1 MMTEA
6 MAAPL
11 TIIGFSLGVELVLG
25 CAALLLL
32 LLGLL
37 LPARNAARLVCGLS
51 VVVLLALAA
60 LLLWIQQDWRF
71 GSEAMQ
77 SNAQTNIQ
85 SNIETNIQSN
95 IMASLIY
102 QHFRLDAFALF
113 AKLLILL
120 TTACVLVIG
129 RVFVRN
135 DSVSPSL
142 YRFEYSI
149 IVLLATLGMCLMVSA
164 QSLLALYVGL
174 ELQSLALYICAAFQ
188 RDNLRSSE
196 AGLKYFMLGA
206 LSSALLLFGC
216 SLLYGSVGAID
227 FASILSAASL
237 ESSLMLQV
245 GMVLTLSALAFKIS
259 AVPFHMWT
267 PDVYEGAPSSTVAF
281 LATASKIAALGL
293 LMRLLVEAFLPLR
306 EAWQP
311 ILAMLALASMVLG
324 ALATLPQS
332 NIKRFIAYSA
342 IAHIGILLIGFT
354 TATPEGM
361 RAVLFYL
368 SIYMVMSLGLF
379 AVLLALR
386 NAGQPSERLSDLSG
400 LSRSDPKAALAL
412 SVLMFS
418 MAGLPPF
425 AGFFAK
431 FYVFLA
437 ALRGDLAWLALC
449 GVGASVVS
457 AFYYIRIVK
466 VMYFDEPQ
474 EQVTIKGRS
483 NRWILYASACAVTLL
498 TLSPSW
504 LLQQSEQAVRV
515 LFAL

>member
-1 MMTEA
+1 MIEV
-6 MAAPL
+6 L
-11 TIIGFSLGVELVLG
+11 TILWFSLGVELVLAN
-25 CAALLLL
+25 AALFLL
-32 LLGLL
+32 LLGLM
-37 LPARNAARLVCGLS
+37 LPARSATHSVCYLS
-51 VVVLLALAA
+51 IALLLALAA
-60 LLLWIQQDWRF
+60 LLLWSQHDWRF
-71 GSEAMQ
+71 VRDTPPP
-77 SNAQTNIQ
+77 NAI
-85 SNIETNIQSN
+85 
-95 IMASLIY
+95 ASLIH

-113 AKLLILL
+113 SKVLILL

-129 RVFVRN
+129 QVFVRN
-135 DSVSPSL
+135 DVVSKSL
-142 YRFEYSI
+142 YRFEYVV
-149 IVLLATLGMCLMVSA
+149 IVLLATLGMCLMVAA
-164 QSLLALYVGL
+164 QSLLALYIGL
-174 ELQSLALYICAAFQ
+174 ELQSLALYICVALQ

-227 FASILSAASL
+227 FASIFSAASVAHG

-259 AVPFHMWT
+259 AVPFHMWM

-281 LATASKIAALGL
+281 LATAAKVAALAL
-293 LMRLLVEAFLPLR
+293 LMRLLVEAFLPLQ
-306 EAWQP
+306 EAWKP
-311 ILAMLALASMVLG
+311 ILAILALASMLLG

-332 NIKRFIAYSA
+332 NLKRFIAYSA
-342 IAHIGILLIGFT
+342 IAHVGILLIGFT

-368 SIYMVMSLGLF
+368 CIYMVMSLGLF
-379 AVLLALR
+379 AVLLAIR
-386 NAGQPSERLSDLSG
+386 NAEQPSERLGDLSG
-400 LSRSDPKAALAL
+400 LSHNDPKGALAL

-431 FYVFLA
+431 LYIFLA
-437 ALRGDLAWLALC
+437 ALRSDLAWLALC
-449 GVGASVVS
+449 GVAASVVS
-457 AFYYIRIVK
+457 AFYYVRIVK

-474 EQVTIKGRS
+474 ELITLNGRS
-483 NRWILYASACAVTLL
+483 NRWILYASAFAVVAITLF
-498 TLSPSW
+498 PSW
-504 LLQQSEQAVRV
+504 LLQHSERAVRV

>member
-1 MMTEA
+1 MTET
-6 MAAPL
+6 MTTPL
-11 TIIGFSLGVELVLG
+11 LALGFSLGVELVLG
-25 CAALLLL
+25 CAVLLLL

-77 SNAQTNIQ
+77 SNV
-85 SNIETNIQSN
+85 
-95 IMASLIY
+95 MANLIH

-129 RVFVRN
+129 QVFVSN
-135 DSVSPSL
+135 DAVSQSL
-142 YRFEYSI
+142 YRFEYAI

-164 QSLLALYVGL
+164 QSLLALYIGL

-227 FASILSAASL
+227 FASISSAARLSA

-245 GMVLTLSALAFKIS
+245 GLVLTLSALAFKIS

-281 LATASKIAALGL
+281 LATAAKVAALAL
-293 LMRLLVEAFLPLR
+293 LMRLLVEAFLPLK

-311 ILAMLALASMVLG
+311 ILAILALASMALG

-342 IAHIGILLIGFT
+342 IAHVGILLIGFS

-386 NAGQPSERLSDLSG
+386 NAGQPSERLSDLAG

-412 SVLMFS
+412 SMLMFS

-449 GVGASVVS
+449 GVAASVVS

-474 EQVTIKGRS
+474 EQVTLKGRS
-483 NRWILYASACAVTLL
+483 NRWILYASALAVVLL

>member
-1 MMTEA
+1 MAEA
-6 MAAPL
+6 MTTL
-11 TIIGFSLGVELVLG
+11 WFSLGVELVLAS
-25 CAALLLL
+25 AALLLL

-37 LPARNAARLVCGLS
+37 LPAENSARLVCYLS
-51 VVVLLALAA
+51 IALLLALAA
-60 LLLWIQQDWRF
+60 LLLWSWQGGLSYANT
-71 GSEAMQ
+71 GSPHTSA
-77 SNAQTNIQ
+77 NV
-85 SNIETNIQSN
+85 
-95 IMASLIY
+95 MASLIGH
-102 QHFRLDAFALF
+102 HFRLDSFALF
-113 AKLLILL
+113 GKVLILL
-120 TTACVLVIG
+120 TTACVLAIG
-129 RVFVRN
+129 QVFVSN
-135 DSVSPSL
+135 DAVSNSL
-142 YRFEYSI
+142 YRFEYV
-149 IVLLATLGMCLMVSA
+149 IVVLFATLGMCLMVSA

-196 AGLKYFMLGA
+196 AGLKYFILGA

-227 FASILSAASL
+227 FASIASAASTSQ

-245 GMVLTLSALAFKIS
+245 GMVLTLSAIAFKIS

-281 LATASKIAALGL
+281 LATASKVAALAL
-293 LMRLLVEAFLPLR
+293 LMRLLVEAFLPLS

-311 ILAMLALASMVLG
+311 ILAILAVASMLLG

-342 IAHIGILLIGFT
+342 IAHIGMLLIGFT

-368 SIYMVMSLGLF
+368 CIYMVMSLGLF
-379 AVLLALR
+379 AVLLAMR
-386 NAGQPSERLSDLSG
+386 KAGQPSERLSDLSG
-400 LSRSDPKAALAL
+400 LSRTDPKAALAL

-437 ALRGDLAWLALC
+437 ALRSDLAWLALC
-449 GVGASVVS
+449 GVLASVVS

-466 VMYFDEPQ
+466 VMYFDEAQ
-474 EQVTIKGRS
+474 EQVLLEGRS
-483 NRWILYASACAVTLL
+483 NRWVLYASALTVVLL
-498 TLSPSW
+498 TFSPSW
-504 LLQQSEQAVRV
+504 LLLQSERAVRV

>member
-1 MMTEA
+1 MSEVL
-6 MAAPL
+6 AAL
-11 TIIGFSLGVELVLG
+11 WFSLGVELVLA
-25 CAALLLL
+25 CATLLLL

-37 LPARNAARLVCGLS
+37 LPERNSARLVCYLS
-51 VVVLLALAA
+51 ILLLVALAA
-60 LLLWIQQDWRF
+60 LLLWSRQDWRF
-71 GSEAMQ
+71 SNESFSSEPAVT
-77 SNAQTNIQ
+77 AV
-85 SNIETNIQSN
+85 
-95 IMASLIY
+95 ASLIDR
-102 QHFRLDAFALF
+102 HFRLDAFALF
-113 AKLLILL
+113 GKVLILL

-129 RVFVRN
+129 QVFVRHEA
-135 DSVSPSL
+135 VSKSL
-142 YRFEYSI
+142 YRFEYVI
-149 IVLLATLGMCLMVSA
+149 VVLLATLGMCLMVSA

-227 FASILSAASL
+227 FASISSASL
-237 ESSLMLQV
+237 SGESSLMLQV
-245 GMVLTLSALAFKIS
+245 GMVLTLSAIAFKIS

-281 LATASKIAALGL
+281 LATAAKVAALAL
-293 LMRLLVEAFLPLR
+293 LMRLLVEAFLPLS

-311 ILAMLALASMVLG
+311 ILALLALASMLLG

-332 NIKRFIAYSA
+332 NLKRFVAYSA
-342 IAHIGILLIGFT
+342 ITHIGILLIGFA

-368 SIYMVMSLGLF
+368 SIYMTMTLGLF
-379 AVLLALR
+379 AVLLAMR
-386 NAGQPSERLSDLSG
+386 NAGQPSERLYDLSG
-400 LSRSDPKAALAL
+400 LSHTDPKAALAL

-431 FYVFLA
+431 FYIFLE
-437 ALRGDLAWLALC
+437 ALRSDLAWLALC
-449 GVGASVVS
+449 GVVASVVS

-474 EQVTIKGRS
+474 EQVTLRGRS
-483 NRWILYASACAVTLL
+483 NRWILYGAAVAVVVL

>member
-1 MMTEA
+1 MT
-6 MAAPL
+6 AAATTL
-11 TIIGFSLGVELVLG
+11 WFSTGVELVLAS
-25 CAALLLL
+25 AALLLL
-32 LLGLL
+32 LLGLF
-37 LPARNAARLVCGLS
+37 LPERNSARVVCNLS
-51 VVVLLALAA
+51 VVLLLALAV
-60 LLLWIQQDWRF
+60 LLMWSWQDGRF
-71 GSEAMQ
+71 PNESATTASTTAM
-77 SNAQTNIQ
+77 A
-85 SNIETNIQSN
+85 E
-95 IMASLIY
+95 LIHR
-102 QHFRLDAFALF
+102 HFRLDAFALF
-113 AKLLILL
+113 GKVVILL
-120 TTACVLVIG
+120 TTACVLTIG
-129 RVFVRN
+129 QVFVRN
-135 DSVSPSL
+135 DAVSQSL
-142 YRFEYSI
+142 YRFEYVI
-149 IVLLATLGMCLMVSA
+149 VVLLATLGMCLMVSA

-196 AGLKYFMLGA
+196 AGLKYFILGA

-237 ESSLMLQV
+237 WKETSLMLQV
-245 GMVLTLSALAFKIS
+245 GMVLTLSAIAFKIS

-281 LATASKIAALGL
+281 LATAAKVAALAL

-311 ILAMLALASMVLG
+311 ILALLALASMLLG

-332 NIKRFIAYSA
+332 NIKRFVAYSA

-368 SIYMVMSLGLF
+368 CIYMIMSLGLF

-386 NAGQPSERLSDLSG
+386 KAGQPSERLGDLSG
-400 LSRSDPKAALAL
+400 LSHSDPKAALAL

-449 GVGASVVS
+449 GVAASVVS

-474 EQVTIKGRS
+474 EQVALAGRS
-483 NRWILYASACAVTLL
+483 NRWILYCSAFAVVVL

-504 LLQQSEQAVRV
+504 LLQQGEKAVRV